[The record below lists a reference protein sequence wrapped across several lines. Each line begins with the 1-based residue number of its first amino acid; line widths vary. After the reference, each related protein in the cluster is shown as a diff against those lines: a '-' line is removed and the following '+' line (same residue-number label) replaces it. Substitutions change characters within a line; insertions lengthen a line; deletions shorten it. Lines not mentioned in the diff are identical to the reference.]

1 MQSIHRITGVD
12 TPNNAN
18 NGPGNWGWLFE
29 LFGVSAPVIRWN
41 SYIILIIFQFKP
53 KSLNNADNNSVNNS
67 HRTGLKDVDEVQPTS
82 TWKEEFTFER
92 VIPNLT
98 KLTTNSIHDLDDR
111 GGHDVSSHVARA
123 RTARH
128 NSTHQHSRIV
138 SKIHIDTHS
147 LN

>member
-1 MQSIHRITGVD
+1 M
-12 TPNNAN
+12 
-18 NGPGNWGWLFE
+18 
-29 LFGVSAPVIRWN
+29 
-41 SYIILIIFQFKP
+41 LIDGGCLVLGFQFGCAVIFCRYF
-53 KSLNNADNNSVNNS
+53 L
-67 HRTGLKDVDEVQPTS
+67 
-82 TWKEEFTFER
+82 FTFVR